1 MAQQLRAFIALEED
15 LDWVASTLMATQPSI
30 HSVTGHPMPSDPKG
44 TWHTRYTYR
53 HAGKTLI
60 HKYILKIKKKKKKK
74 IKEKKSLKHAYGLR
88 RNMGKRG
95 VKISR
100 GVSDG

>member
-1 MAQQLRAFIALEED
+1 MAQQLRAFIALVED

-44 TWHTRYTYR
+44 TWHTRYTYI

-60 HKYILKIKKKKKKK
+60 HKKKFFLKR
-74 IKEKKSLKHAYGLR
+74 E
-88 RNMGKRG
+88 RG
-95 VKISR
+95 AVASFTSI
-100 GVSDG
+100 

>member
-60 HKYILKIKKKKKKK
+60 QKYILKIKKKKKR
-74 IKEKKSLKHAYGLR
+74 KEKKKKASSML
-88 RNMGKRG
+88 MG
-95 VKISR
+95 
-100 GVSDG
+100 